1 MALPK
6 LGRMALL
13 LTFVDVHVDSLAGDG
28 LRHQV
33 SRPPDHLREN
43 DRDGNH
49 WVLVPLAEESA

>member
-1 MALPK
+1 MTLSK
-6 LGRMALL
+6 LGRVALL
-13 LTFVDVHVDSLAGDG
+13 LTCADVHVDSLAGDR

-33 SRPPDHLREN
+33 SRPPDHLCEN